1 MPPAGYHTFPGAMR
15 QTERAVG
22 EEGEGREGTRVLEL
36 SRVKSKGEKG
46 NRIRVRALENNMTI
60 KENSVH
66 IRV

>member
-1 MPPAGYHTFPGAMR
+1 M
-15 QTERAVG
+15 
-22 EEGEGREGTRVLEL
+22 LEL